1 MEFSLSV
8 AVDRPVEEVFT
19 FLEDMRNHPQEE
31 GTQVILVEKL
41 TPGVI
46 GVGTRFREMVQ
57 TLPFVQSE
65 MISEVTQHDRNERIE
80 IAWHGGGMEGVLTY
94 CVESQNGAT
103 AVSLHETVTPIGLMK
118 LAEPVIRRTFER
130 MLVSRLRGIK
140 RVLESRNEG
149 AAVTAP

>member
-8 AVDRPVEEVFT
+8 VVDRPVDEVFT
-19 FLEDMRNHPQEE
+19 FLEDMRNHPQEAE
-31 GTQVILVEKL
+31 SQVILVEKL
-41 TPGVI
+41 TPGPI
-46 GVGTRFREMVQ
+46 GVDTQFREVIQ

-65 MISEVTQHDRNERIE
+65 MISDVIQHDRNERIE

-94 CVESQNGAT
+94 HFESQNGAT
-103 AVSLHETVTPIGLMK
+103 IASLHETVTPIGLMK

-130 MLVSRLRGIK
+130 MLASRLRGIK